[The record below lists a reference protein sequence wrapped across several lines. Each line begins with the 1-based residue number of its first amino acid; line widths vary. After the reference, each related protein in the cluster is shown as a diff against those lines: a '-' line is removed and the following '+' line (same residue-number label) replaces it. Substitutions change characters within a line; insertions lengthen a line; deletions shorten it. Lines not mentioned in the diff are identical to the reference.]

1 MLAYN
6 YSHNGPVQIQY
17 LILKTKEGQKTRIQ
31 VFYFIEVENMTP
43 SDSIMGLALERDAQ
57 LQSRY
62 LLEEPMY
69 LSDGQY
75 QLRYL
80 SPAQ

>member
-6 YSHNGPVQIQY
+6 YSHNWSSPDAD
-17 LILKTKEGQKTRIQ
+17 TKDRRGTETRIQ
-31 VFYFIEVENMTP
+31 KFYFIEVENMTP

-57 LQSRY
+57 LQSGY

-80 SPAQ
+80 SPSQ